1 MEIQRMGNTNFG
13 TICKLNTGG
22 EPKPWHG
29 QLGIKCQAQGNIVG
43 KKIGIFFQAKKSHQ
57 KSNLKIKQLNF

>member
-1 MEIQRMGNTNFG
+1 MRNPNFG

-29 QLGIKCQAQGNIVG
+29 QLGIKCQAQGNIVLEFFSRQ
-43 KKIGIFFQAKKSHQ
+43 KKPPKIE
-57 KSNLKIKQLNF
+57 LKN

>member
-1 MEIQRMGNTNFG
+1 MGNPNFG
-13 TICKLNTGG
+13 TICKLNIGE

-43 KKIGIFFQAKKSHQ
+43 KKIRKCFFKARKATK
-57 KSNLKIKQLNF
+57 NRI